1 MNEAKPKSFHHGSLR
16 EAAIHAVLDFVVR
29 EGHLDFSLR
38 EIAKA
43 CDVSAPAFYRHF
55 ESKEVIL
62 IEVAKR
68 GYEMFYDKLSY
79 ASQLHASLPAE
90 ERVRELGMA
99 YIEFALQ
106 HEGHYRVIFN
116 RDLHSL
122 ASYKNIKP
130 MADQLFNL
138 LKNIV
143 SEHIGDNEENQ
154 KEAERTT
161 LQAWS
166 VVHGLSHLWLSRVLS
181 QFTEAQFLK
190 MSRGIVATKLI

>member
-1 MNEAKPKSFHHGSLR
+1 MKEAKTKSFHHGSLR

-55 ESKEVIL
+55 ASKEVLL
-62 IEVAKR
+62 IEVARR
-68 GYEMFYDKLSY
+68 GYEMFYDKLQY
-79 ASQLHASLPAE
+79 AAQLHTDLPVE

-99 YIEFALQ
+99 YIGFALQ

-122 ASYKNIKP
+122 ESYKTIKP

-138 LKNIV
+138 LKDIV
-143 SEHIGDNEENQ
+143 SERFTDATDS
-154 KEAERTT
+154 KDAERTT